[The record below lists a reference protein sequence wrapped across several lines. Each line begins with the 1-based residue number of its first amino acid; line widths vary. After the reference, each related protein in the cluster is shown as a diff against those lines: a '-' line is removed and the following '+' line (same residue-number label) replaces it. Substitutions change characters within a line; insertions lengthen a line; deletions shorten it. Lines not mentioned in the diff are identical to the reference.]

1 MRTNIDFDEELMT
14 EVMQFAKLTKK
25 KEAVE
30 NAIARYASYL
40 KRQELLDLFGTVEW
54 EGDLNEM
61 RTSKYL

>member
-14 EVMQFAKLTKK
+14 EVMRFAKLTKK
-25 KEAVE
+25 KEAIE